1 MMTKKQTTPVQNNP
15 SSLRR
20 MAIMSTQIGFSVAIS
35 ALVFVWGGRALD
47 EHFGTKNKFTFAG
60 ILLGLFVSL
69 VAVWNIVRELRPNIK
84 EGFSLLKNNPK
95 KK

>member
-1 MMTKKQTTPVQNNP
+1 MTTKQTTSVQSNA

-20 MAIMSTQIGFSVAIS
+20 VAIMSTQIGFSVAIS

-47 EHFGTKNKFTFAG
+47 AHFGTNNKFTFAG
-60 ILLGLFVSL
+60 ILLGLFISL
-69 VAVWNIVRELRPNIK
+69 VAVWNIVKELKPNAK
-84 EGFSLLKNNPK
+84 EGFSLLQNNSK